1 MAACAAGGG
10 GGGGASGARINCGHA
25 AVVRILLAAGAD
37 ADEAAGLPLCL
48 AAAAGRADVVRVLL
62 DGGANTAA
70 LDGQALVLASHRG
83 HLNVM
88 RELLAPPPP
97 AMAASSRLAGGWRG
111 GCDGSGLALGK
122 PGHRHTAPC
131 RLTALFSLSLHNSGP
146 RNSSYSRSNGG
157 CVPGGARA
165 LELAARNGHSAMVM
179 ELLAAGV
186 PAMAAGGRA
195 ISAAIQSGRTAL
207 GEALLKRAL
216 GGEEGRQAG
225 VGGSSEVEQ

>member
-83 HLNVM
+83 HLN
-88 RELLAPPPP
+88 
-97 AMAASSRLAGGWRG
+97 
-111 GCDGSGLALGK
+111 
-122 PGHRHTAPC
+122 
-131 RLTALFSLSLHNSGP
+131 LFSLSLHNSGP